1 MGNSSIKEIF
11 DAQTGSSIDGC
22 DPDWCA
28 EVMYSSSSGDVQRVR
43 EALASSGTDSEAAR
57 KLGVMD

>member
-1 MGNSSIKEIF
+1 MEESSVKQIF

-28 EVMYSSSSGDVQRVR
+28 EVMYNASSRDVQRVS
-43 EALASSGTDSEAAR
+43 EALSSSGTDSEAAR